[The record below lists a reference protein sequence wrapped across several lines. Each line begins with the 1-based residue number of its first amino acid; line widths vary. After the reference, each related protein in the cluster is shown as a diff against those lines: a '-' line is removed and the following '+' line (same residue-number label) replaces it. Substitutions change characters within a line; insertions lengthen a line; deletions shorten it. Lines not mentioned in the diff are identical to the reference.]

1 MSVSP
6 RLALAGLLALVM
18 LSGCATGQP
27 GEDGRYP
34 GDAREC
40 DSLPL
45 YERQECRERHPPLHE
60 PYDLTRPELS

>member
-1 MSVSP
+1 MAGSS
-6 RLALAGLLALVM
+6 RSALAGLLALVM

-27 GEDGRYP
+27 DEDGRYP

-40 DSLPL
+40 DNLPL